1 MDANDEFIR
10 NRTTVVDLADG
21 TPVRVRPIVPADK
34 PRIAKGLAALS
45 AESRYLRFLRPVD
58 HLSPE
63 ELTYLTEIDYQ
74 THFAWGAELA
84 RGRELRGIGLAR
96 YVCLADDPTTAE
108 AAIAV
113 LDAYQGRGLGG
124 ILLSLLAE
132 SALENGVERFRSYV
146 LSDNRKVLAALDEPG
161 IERREEDDMVRFDI
175 PLPLPAQAVRDS
187 AMYQALRA
195 VARGEVEIR
204 PPRR

>member
-1 MDANDEFIR
+1 VDANDEFIR
-10 NRTTVVDLADG
+10 NRTTIVDLTDG
-21 TPVRVRPIVPADK
+21 TPVRVRPIIPADK
-34 PRIAKGLAALS
+34 PRIAEGLAALS

-63 ELTYLTEIDYQ
+63 ELTYLTEIDYR

-84 RGRELRGIGLAR
+84 RGRDHPGIGLAR
-96 YVCLADDPTTAE
+96 YVCLPEDPTTAE

-113 LDAYQGRGLGG
+113 LDQYQGRGLGG

-146 LSDNRKVLAALDEPG
+146 LSDNRKVLEALDEPG
-161 IERREEDDMVRFDI
+161 IERREEDNMVRFDI
-175 PLPLPAQAVRDS
+175 PLPLPAHAVRDS
-187 AMYQALRA
+187 ALYEALRA

-204 PPRR
+204 PLRR